1 MCMTDPVADMLTRI
15 RNANMI
21 GRESVNIPASKF
33 KIGVAEV
40 LKKEGFIKEFSKI
53 DDGKQGLLRVHL
65 KYGPL
70 KQRVINCIRRD
81 SKPGRRLYTKVDDIG
96 KVLNG
101 IGISIYSTSKG
112 ILSNRECRA
121 NKVGGELICTVW

>member
-40 LKKEGFIKEFSKI
+40 LKKEGFIKELSKI
-53 DDGKQGLLRVHL
+53 DDGKQGLLRVYL

-81 SKPGRRLYTKVDDIG
+81 SKPGRRLYRKVDDIG